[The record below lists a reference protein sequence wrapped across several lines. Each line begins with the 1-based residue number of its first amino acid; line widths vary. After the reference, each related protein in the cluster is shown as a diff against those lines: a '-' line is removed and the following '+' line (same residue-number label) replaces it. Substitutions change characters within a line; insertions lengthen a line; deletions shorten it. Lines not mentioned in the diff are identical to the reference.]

1 MTEITAVIMFVSI
14 GVGSILA
21 NILLLWINIKLYTEI
36 MKILN
41 FNAKKKEDIKP

>member
-1 MTEITAVIMFVSI
+1 MTALLVV
-14 GVGSILA
+14 A
-21 NILLLWINIKLYTEI
+21 ALLLLCIATVVCNIGILWIVIKLYTEI

>member
-1 MTEITAVIMFVSI
+1 MDIIIAIIGIGTVICNI
-14 GVGSILA
+14 G
-21 NILLLWINIKLYTEI
+21 LLWMVIKLYTEI